1 MTALAQR
8 ATKKYGW
15 RPELPD
21 HRDLLFASP
30 APDAGPASVDLE
42 STLPPVYDQGQ
53 LGSCTANGIGGLVEF
68 VEMVQHEGERTPSR
82 LFIYYGERVIEGSV
96 SQDSGAQIR
105 DGMKVVAKLGAPPE
119 SLWPYDIAKFAQ
131 QPPAAAYAAAK
142 HHVAVAYKRVAQTTE
157 ALKAALAAGHPVVFG
172 FTVYESFES
181 AEVAQ
186 TGVLNMPTHGES
198 VVGGHCVVLV
208 GYDDATQRF
217 KVRNSWGEGWGQR
230 GHFTMPY
237 GYVTSRSL
245 ASDFWVLTRES

>member
-1 MTALAQR
+1 MSLTERSTAR
-8 ATKKYGW
+8 YGW
-15 RPELPD
+15 RPDLPD
-21 HRDLLFASP
+21 YRDLLLTALP
-30 APDAGPASVDLE
+30 AGALPSTVDLE

-82 LFIYYGERVIEGSV
+82 LFIYYGERQIEGTTD
-96 SQDSGAQIR
+96 QDSGAQIR

-119 SLWPYDIAKFAQ
+119 SLWPYDVAKFAQ

-142 HHVAVAYKRVAQTTE
+142 QHVAVAYKRVAQTTQ

-186 TGVLNMPTHGES
+186 TGVLNMPAHGES

-217 KVRNSWGEGWGQR
+217 KGRNSWGESWGIR

-237 GYVTSRSL
+237 AYATSRSL

>member
-1 MTALAQR
+1 MALTARRTAR
-8 ATKKYGW
+8 HGW
-15 RPELPD
+15 RPDLPD
-21 HRDLLFASP
+21 HRDQPFSP
-30 APDAGPASVDLE
+30 PDADVRTAHVDLE
-42 STLPPVYDQGQ
+42 STLPPAYDQSQ
-53 LGSCTANGIGGLVEF
+53 LGSCVGNGVAAGVEHAQ
-68 VEMVQHEGERTPSR
+68 MVQREGETTPSR
-82 LFIYYGERVIEGSV
+82 LFIYYGARQIEGTV

-131 QPPAAAYAAAK
+131 QPPAAAYAAARQ
-142 HHVAVAYKRVAQTTE
+142 HVAVAYKRVAQTTQ

-186 TGVLNMPTHGES
+186 TGVLSMPAHGES

-208 GYDDATQRF
+208 GYDDFTQRF
-217 KVRNSWGEGWGQR
+217 KVRNSWGESWGIR